1 MMSSQRKQQAPGQS
15 QRIGLRGNDRVSST
29 YIWYI
34 SQCANNRITTSALL
48 HFTGAAFDVA
58 RPGLRAYVRRRWCG
72 AVALWRLSAVAT
84 REARLGAWPTPLQ
97 GWCLGLWRCGKQGQ
111 RPTFD
116 ETTTHHAARQLALQ
130 PGRHSAAVDDDQVSF
145 CRPCLRGPWGHG
157 KTNKTTCRV
166 PLNDD
171 KQEKANRRHAQLKRD
186 SMRASATP
194 NRNRR
199 SLASQDSPRTPA
211 MDQDIDMPDVTGTG
225 VTPMKRAVPLLANFE
240 EWNKLASDNVR
251 A

>member
-1 MMSSQRKQQAPGQS
+1 MVRCGAPPPLAAGGSATCLARGPLTGGDVWVQAS
-15 QRIGLRGNDRVSST
+15 AVNK
-29 YIWYI
+29 
-34 SQCANNRITTSALL
+34 TSVRL
-48 HFTGAAFDVA
+48 AFD
-58 RPGLRAYVRRRWCG
+58 LRR
-72 AVALWRLSAVAT
+72 
-84 REARLGAWPTPLQ
+84 
-97 GWCLGLWRCGKQGQ
+97 
-111 RPTFD
+111 D
-116 ETTTHHAARQLALQ
+116 TTHHAAPQLALQ
-130 PGRHSAAVDDDQVSF
+130 SGRHSAALVDDHEVSF
-145 CRPCLRGPWGHG
+145 AHLVGPWERCR
-157 KTNKTTCRV
+157 TNFTCRV

-211 MDQDIDMPDVTGTG
+211 MDQDMDMPDVTGTG

-251 A
+251 G